1 MMRLSLQRRSDPSA
15 AQLGSRQ
22 VALSKQEYEL
32 EIGLAMAQS
41 GVASRATAPLPS
53 RGDSFASISSYR
65 IAWIRAASG

>member
-32 EIGLAMAQS
+32 EN
-41 GVASRATAPLPS
+41 RARHGAVWG
-53 RGDSFASISSYR
+53 R
-65 IAWIRAASG
+65 